1 VHEVEAEIGVPVELM
16 LLRGQASA
24 WDSHKPTGLRLRG
37 ARRARDVAEIGDAG
51 DKGREA
57 EVGHLVA
64 EGPGGAE
71 RAGPALVSRDRHT
84 SPQVRS
90 EPRRRGRAGRGGR
103 RSGPAVRD
111 EPAAQAHPPPGYQ
124 RHGALEAGLG
134 FRRRRR
140 GLRRDEARRRRQGL
154 SAKRNVWGQSLSR
167 W

>member
-1 VHEVEAEIGVPVELM
+1 M
-16 LLRGQASA
+16 
-24 WDSHKPTGLRLRG
+24 
-37 ARRARDVAEIGDAG
+37 AEIGDAG

-111 EPAAQAHPPPGYQ
+111 EPAEY
-124 RHGALEAGLG
+124 
-134 FRRRRR
+134 
-140 GLRRDEARRRRQGL
+140 
-154 SAKRNVWGQSLSR
+154 SLNFMIFFDLL
-167 W
+167 